1 MLGERAEN
9 ENAEKVKKTTIS
21 ITSRTRLFRQ
31 EYGLENM
38 HSLFI
43 NRRIT
48 EFIFGHAM
56 LISNGPD
63 ESKVGLIGLVDAKWA
78 GTIEVKHRKLD
89 FLQHFCHFN
98 PVLVITWFNLLR
110 KLQVFKIAKD
120 LLFSNQ
126 SVVVVFCLVDDVT
139 IRPCRTHPIIGRTNR
154 FCSFNYAKW
163 VVTLRNLAVD
173 DQMIIIISRYYYRVL
188 QCCVINLLNYAY
200 CPRISGKRNKDTRV
214 SIATF
219 IALSLLPAE
228 SPG

>member
-63 ESKVGLIGLVDAKWA
+63 ESKVGLIGLVDAK
-78 GTIEVKHRKLD
+78 
-89 FLQHFCHFN
+89 
-98 PVLVITWFNLLR
+98 
-110 KLQVFKIAKD
+110 
-120 LLFSNQ
+120 
-126 SVVVVFCLVDDVT
+126 
-139 IRPCRTHPIIGRTNR
+139 
-154 FCSFNYAKW
+154 
-163 VVTLRNLAVD
+163 
-173 DQMIIIISRYYYRVL
+173 
-188 QCCVINLLNYAY
+188 
-200 CPRISGKRNKDTRV
+200 
-214 SIATF
+214 
-219 IALSLLPAE
+219 
-228 SPG
+228 